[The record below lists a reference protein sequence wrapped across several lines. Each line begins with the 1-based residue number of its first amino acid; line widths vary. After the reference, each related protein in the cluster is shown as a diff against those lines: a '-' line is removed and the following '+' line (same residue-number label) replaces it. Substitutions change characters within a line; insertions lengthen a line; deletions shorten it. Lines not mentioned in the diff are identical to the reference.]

1 MKCGGIHEALKINQI
16 CETAGIECMIGC
28 MAEETTI
35 GITAAAHLAAA
46 QKEYHTSR
54 FRCDIRFRNCAR
66 NWGRILRSKTII
78 GIRRSSWIRHF
89 SLKRSKANE
98 V

>member
-46 QKEYHTSR
+46 QKNITRADLDATFGLETAPVTGAYPE
-54 FRCDIRFRNCAR
+54 AKPLLEL
-66 NWGRILRSKTII
+66 GEAAGL
-78 GIRRSSWIRHF
+78 GISH
-89 SLKRSKANE
+89 
-98 V
+98 

>member
-46 QKEYHTSR
+46 QKNITRADLDATFGLET
-54 FRCDIRFRNCAR
+54 APV
-66 NWGRILRSKTII
+66 I
-78 GIRRSSWIRHF
+78 GSV
-89 SLKRSKANE
+89 SLEAKPLLELGE
-98 V
+98 VAGLGISH